1 MKKLILP
8 LLLVVS
14 SCCLYAQPNTLPDN
28 GNVGIGTTNPLSKLD
43 VNGNI
48 LISSADL
55 PMGLNMEV
63 GGTVPLLNMSMNFRE
78 ANKNNAYIGAGF
90 RIDTRT
96 NFAPLFQWLKRDAGG
111 ENESMLM
118 SLTSS
123 GNLGLGIS
131 HPDERLSVNGNIR
144 SKEVKVEATNWPDYV
159 FLPDYKLPTL
169 TQIAEQIKIKGH
181 LPDMPSAKEVE
192 TNGIALG
199 EMNKLLL
206 KKVEELTLHL
216 IEKDKEIDWLQ
227 KEISDSKIESTN
239 KISEILQR
247 LAQLEKVK

>member
-1 MKKLILP
+1 LIL
-8 LLLVVS
+8 LLLMAS
-14 SCCLYAQPNTLPDN
+14 SYCLYAQPNTLPDN

-131 HPDERLSVNGNIR
+131 NAAEKLAVNGNIR

-159 FLPDYKLPTL
+159 FQPGYQLPTL
-169 TQIAEQIKIKGH
+169 TQIEEQIKMKGH

-192 TNGIALG
+192 LNGIALG

-216 IEKDKEIDWLQ
+216 ISQHKTMEILN
-227 KEISDSKIESTN
+227 IEN
-239 KISEILQR
+239 ERLKMQHKQNENQLSEIINR
-247 LAQLEKVK
+247 IKNLEKNQ